1 MWDAAKARAA
11 RQQNGGGGP
20 TTLLVN
26 EGGIAG
32 SWQSWRDNMPGEE
45 SESGSDLEEDV
56 DGEREGSVIYR
67 SGGGEGDSSFES
79 EEGVGVMETPR
90 PRSGFQ

>member
-1 MWDAAKARAA
+1 
-11 RQQNGGGGP
+11 
-20 TTLLVN
+20 
-26 EGGIAG
+26 
-32 SWQSWRDNMPGEE
+32 MPGEE

-67 SGGGEGDSSFES
+67 PGGGEGDSSFES